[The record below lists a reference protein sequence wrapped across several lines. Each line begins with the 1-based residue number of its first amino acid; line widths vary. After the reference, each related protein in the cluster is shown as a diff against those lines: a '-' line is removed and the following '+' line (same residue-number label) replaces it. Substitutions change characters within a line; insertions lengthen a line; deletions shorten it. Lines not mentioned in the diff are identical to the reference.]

1 MIVINQPKF
10 NKEAMLKWLTKCY
23 KEMCEDEDNCT
34 TYTYNIDDRL
44 CLHLVWRDGFSE
56 EDTPH
61 KNGWMPCLGIAIRDS
76 SYFTEDWTVIPE
88 WEDTSIHNEDDIEH
102 SLEYILD
109 TYYQVYRYD
118 WTDEGDVHYKSFE
131 EANHIVC
138 PFCGCDDNLHVDY
151 DATYVSEAYTVV
163 IFRSG
168 YCKDCERY
176 FDVGESHVRERG
188 CIGIRESFGK
198 NKYYKGTEI
207 K

>member
-10 NKEAMLKWLTKCY
+10 NTEDMLKWLTKCY
-23 KEMCEDEDNCT
+23 KEMCANEANCT
-34 TYTYNIDDRL
+34 TYTYNLDDRL
-44 CLHLVWRDGFSE
+44 CLHLVWRDGFTK

-76 SYFTEDWTVIPE
+76 SYFTDDWTVIPE
-88 WEDTSIHNEDDIEH
+88 WEDTSIENDDDLEH

-118 WTDEGDVHYKSFE
+118 WTDEGDIYYKNFE
-131 EANHIVC
+131 EVNHIVC
-138 PFCGCDDNLHVDY
+138 PFCGCEDNLHIDY
-151 DATYVSEAYTVV
+151 DEAYVSEAYRVV
-163 IFRSG
+163 IFRKG

-176 FDVGESHVRERG
+176 FDVGDSHVRERG
-188 CIGIRESFGK
+188 CIGIREATSK
-198 NKYYKGTEI
+198 NNYYKGTNI